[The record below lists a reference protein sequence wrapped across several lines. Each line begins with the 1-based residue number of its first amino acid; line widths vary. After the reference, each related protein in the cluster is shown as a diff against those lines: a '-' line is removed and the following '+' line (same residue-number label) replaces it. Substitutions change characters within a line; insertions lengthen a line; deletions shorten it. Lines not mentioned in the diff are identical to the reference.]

1 MTSKGTKNLL
11 RLGDGEADR
20 PFDGLF
26 GDTAEL
32 RVLQEIVA
40 DPYSDHSHRDLMEL
54 TELSDPSVRRAVR
67 VLTTAGVIRNIST
80 ARRSPMYRANQDSRR
95 LSALM
100 FLTYAILDDKTGSE
114 TMDGAVAHYCDL
126 TCTRDSHIDFFETPS
141 ARGKGGKALK
151 GMRVHM
157 SEADAKKLSEVL
169 QGLLRKAD
177 KKTG

>member
-1 MTSKGTKNLL
+1 MTSKGTKSLL
-11 RLGDGEADR
+11 KPKDGKVDK
-20 PFDGLF
+20 PFDGMF

-40 DPYSDHSHRDLMEL
+40 DPYSDYSHRDLMEF

-67 VLTTAGVIRNIST
+67 ALMDADVIRNIST

-141 ARGKGGKALK
+141 VGGKAGKTLK

-157 SEADAKKLSEVL
+157 SEADAKKLSDVL

-177 KKTG
+177 KRTG